1 MEWTITDEDVSG
13 SDPTGVE
20 GLIQRMDQELRGDG
34 TPIEGFRFLN
44 SSTEMYRY
52 SQEIEKELLAR
63 PGKGT
68 LYTGFQVPEKLMA
81 KTGKYL
87 DLIRSGTKVTAF
99 GQGAMPETGGLLKET
114 WVPLDPDTRAL
125 ENQWFLVSP
134 APSPI
139 VFVGWETSPGNL
151 FGKGR
156 LTSPG
161 KQFKGFITNDER
173 VLRSVI
179 AHLDSVRARVAG
191 PVMREPGGAQE
202 PGGETK
208 RIMAVT
214 RMDDAPEYAA
224 VRFKASNM
232 AADNE
237 GGVVLFEMTAASYLV
252 SPYPEENRR
261 QWIRTLREPEL
272 RRLGRSP
279 LAAQLCAIRSKGA
292 DAEAILPTKHGFKHM
307 AGWAQREDIDMIM
320 LPASLVSPGLLD
332 RLRGYSLRT
341 LLDHTALPVM
351 VVEPDGSS
359 WQAQA
364 RKPQPME
371 ACLLPQPVLR

>member
-1 MEWTITDEDVSG
+1 MQWTITDEDITRT
-13 SDPTGVE
+13 DATGVE
-20 GLIQRMDQELRGDG
+20 GLIQRMDQALRGDG

-44 SSTEMYRY
+44 SSREMYRC

-63 PGKGT
+63 QGKGS

-81 KTGKYL
+81 ESAKYL
-87 DLIRSGTKVTAF
+87 DLIRSGTGVTAF
-99 GQGAMPETGGLLKET
+99 GQGAMPETTGPLQDI
-114 WVPLDPDTRAL
+114 WVPLAPDTRAL

-139 VFVGWETSPGNL
+139 AFIGWETSPENL

-173 VLRSVI
+173 VLKSVI
-179 AHLDSVRARVAG
+179 AHLESVRAKVASLNI
-191 PVMREPGGAQE
+191 QE
-202 PGGETK
+202 PGSTPEPRNETK
-208 RIMAVT
+208 RIMAVA

-232 AADNE
+232 AADNQ
-237 GGVVLFEMTAASYLV
+237 GGVVLFEITAASYLV
-252 SPYPEENRR
+252 SPYPEEDRR

-307 AGWAQREDIDMIM
+307 ADWAQREDIDMII
-320 LPASLVSPGLLD
+320 LPASLVSPGLFD
-332 RLRGYSLRT
+332 RLRGYSLRA
-341 LLDHTALPVM
+341 LLDHTPLPVM

-364 RKPQPME
+364 RNPQPME
-371 ACLLPQPVLR
+371 ACLLPQAVLR